1 MIISWNTT
9 NACNLACAHC
19 YRDAGAKAEDEL
31 STVEAKKM
39 LTEIARTGFKIMI
52 FSGGEP
58 LMRPDILE
66 LVEFAAKEGLR
77 PVFGTNG
84 TCLLYTSDAADEL

>member
-9 NACNLACAHC
+9 NACNLTCAHC

-39 LTEIARTGFKIMI
+39 SAARRRET
-52 FSGGEP
+52 
-58 LMRPDILE
+58 L
-66 LVEFAAKEGLR
+66 A
-77 PVFGTNG
+77 
-84 TCLLYTSDAADEL
+84 